1 MKNICDLKSSLA
13 CSLQSKMIQ
22 NHPLDSVKTLS
33 YLVKENRLMDDTFKT
48 LLDEHKSGRAGHK
61 IRDAMYF
68 EQMDV
73 DVNELFKAKSHRTK
87 RLADIGRGDTKT
99 LLHPKISKQMAVRV
113 ERNILKKIEENGI
126 KSDGMRFA
134 TFLNEVVEMDRGA
147 VKNSVSQML
156 EKIDEI
162 FTFKRIYLFGASEL
176 EIVNINF
183 IKEVVKK
190 NNKQKR
196 KLEVLKAMT
205 KGKFLEEK
213 SSLVMIHAH
222 IFCMSEDGDE
232 EFWEKISTK
241 AETFFKTKHAVR
253 IQKLWTR
260 YDTET
265 NVRNIASYVT
275 KCGNELFRLKAS
287 QKRDLYADD
296 ISARPGGRDVRSLT
310 KSQLLFLDDV
320 YSDLQ
325 NRVAGARVGAA
336 GAGRGHEIR
345 KIQYGIR

>member
-1 MKNICDLKSSLA
+1 MVRLIISILERY
-13 CSLQSKMIQ
+13 I
-22 NHPLDSVKTLS
+22 S
-33 YLVKENRLMDDTFKT
+33 YLVKENRIMNNTFKK
-48 LLDEHKSGRAGHK
+48 LLDEHKSGLAGQK
-61 IRDAMYF
+61 IRDASYF

-73 DVNELFKAKSHRTK
+73 DLNELFKAKSHRIK
-87 RLADIGRGDTKT
+87 RLEEINRADTKS
-99 LLHPKISKQMAVRV
+99 LLHPKISKQMAIRV
-113 ERNILKKIEENGI
+113 ERNILKKIEESGI

-134 TFLNEVVEMDRGA
+134 TFLNEVVEMDRDA
-147 VKNSVSQML
+147 IKKSVNEML

-190 NNKQKR
+190 SKKQKR

-205 KGKFLEEK
+205 HGKFLDEK
-213 SSLVMIHAH
+213 SSLVMVHAH
-222 IFCMSEDGDE
+222 ILCMSEDGDE

-253 IQKLWTR
+253 IQKLLTR
-260 YDTET
+260 YDTST
-265 NVRNIASYVT
+265 NVKNISGYVT
-275 KCGNELFRLKAS
+275 KCGNELFRLKAA
-287 QKRDLYADD
+287 QERDTYADE
-296 ISARPGGRDVRSLT
+296 IATRPGGRDVRSLT
-310 KSQLLFLDDV
+310 KSQLIFLDDV
-320 YSDLQ
+320 YNDLQ
-325 NRVAGARVGAA
+325 NRIEGARCGAG